1 MPLTPAVSAII
12 DNYDSENPGTR
23 AKLVQ
28 MLNHG
33 RLGGTGKMLILPV
46 DQGFEHGP
54 ARSFAPNPAGYDPLY
69 HWQLAIDAGLSA
81 FAAPIGLLSTGAAH
95 FAGQIPLILK
105 VNSSNNHALAAD
117 QALTGSVE
125 DALRLGCAGVG
136 YTLYPGSDQQFDMQE
151 KLRQLTKDAR
161 DAGLAVVV
169 WSYPRGG
176 GLSKQGET
184 SLDVI
189 AYAAHIAALM
199 GAHII
204 KVKPPQP
211 QIEQDAARPNY
222 ENRDWSRLEDR
233 IAHVIQS
240 AFDGR
245 RIVIFSGGEAKGT
258 DAVYE
263 EIAAI
268 ARGGGYGSIIGRNAF
283 QRPREDALAMLE
295 QLIGVYAEQA
305 AREAAMRLAATGSRA
320 A

>member
-1 MPLTPAVSAII
+1 
-12 DNYDSENPGTR
+12 
-23 AKLVQ
+23 
-28 MLNHG
+28 
-33 RLGGTGKMLILPV
+33 
-46 DQGFEHGP
+46 
-54 ARSFAPNPAGYDPLY
+54 
-69 HWQLAIDAGLSA
+69 
-81 FAAPIGLLSTGAAH
+81 
-95 FAGQIPLILK
+95 
-105 VNSSNNHALAAD
+105 
-117 QALTGSVE
+117 
-125 DALRLGCAGVG
+125 
-136 YTLYPGSDQQFDMQE
+136 MQE

-204 KVKPPQP
+204 KVKPPKP
-211 QIEQDAARPNY
+211 QIEQDAARPHY

-283 QRPREDALAMLE
+283 QRPRKDALAMLE
-295 QLIGVYAEQA
+295 QLIEVYAAQA
-305 AREAAMRLAATGSRA
+305 ASEAATAAMAGSKA

>member
-12 DNYDSENPGTR
+12 DNYESENPGTR

-81 FAAPIGLLSTGAAH
+81 FAAPIGLLSAGAAH

-105 VNSSNNHALAAD
+105 VNSSNSHALAAD

-204 KVKPPQP
+204 KVKPPKP
-211 QIEQDAARPNY
+211 QIEQDAARPHY
-222 ENRDWSRLEDR
+222 ENREWSRLEDR

-245 RIVIFSGGEAKGT
+245 RIVIFSAAKPG
-258 DAVYE
+258 
-263 EIAAI
+263 
-268 ARGGGYGSIIGRNAF
+268 
-283 QRPREDALAMLE
+283 
-295 QLIGVYAEQA
+295 
-305 AREAAMRLAATGSRA
+305 
-320 A
+320 